1 MRILVILF
9 LLPICLFAQK
19 QKPKNYSRFDEKL
32 LNFGFMLGFNS
43 SDFIIQQK
51 LNNYQNYNLIS
62 LQHTPTSGAQVGI
75 VTTMK
80 VITPMVRLRLIPT
93 LSFQERVLNYTFEN
107 PLDIE
112 NPIIIEERV
121 GATNVDLPLMLQ
133 FRTKRLNNFA
143 AYVLVGWQYSLDLQS
158 QQDAAQDLLNPFIK
172 IQKND
177 YQGQVGAGLEFFAP
191 YFKFGLEIKY
201 SRGFNSPF
209 IQDNTEPSNPINR
222 LYNEVLWVSFIFE
235 G

>member
-1 MRILVILF
+1 MRILFFLL

-32 LNFGFMLGFNS
+32 FNFGFMLGFNQ
-43 SDFIIQQK
+43 SDFIVEQK
-51 LNNYQNYNLIS
+51 LNAYQDYSLIS
-62 LQHTPTSGAQVGI
+62 LQHAPTAGAHVGI

-80 VITPMVRLRLIPT
+80 VITPMVRLRIIPT

-107 PLDIE
+107 PFNSE
-112 NPIIIEERV
+112 EPILLEERV
-121 GATNVDLPLMLQ
+121 GSTNVDIPLMLQ

-143 AYVLVGWQYSLDLQS
+143 AYCLIGAQYSLDLQS

-172 IQKND
+172 IKKTD

-191 YFKFGLEIKY
+191 YFKFGLELKY
-201 SRGFNSPF
+201 SRGFNNSF

-222 LYNEVLWVSFIFE
+222 LYNEVLWISFIFE